1 MDVLVAGGSGFV
13 GRRLCDVL
21 DSSGHDVTAASRSPS
36 PSALPP
42 GVDTVAIDLTDG
54 ALEPAVAGHDV
65 VVNLVALPAHVQS
78 TRSHGVVHARG
89 TQRLV
94 SASEASGV
102 DRFVQ
107 MSALGVDSAV
117 ETAYFD
123 AKREAERTVRA
134 SSLSWVIYRPSIV
147 FGDGCRFLPFLRRL
161 SAARLVPLPGG
172 GRMRVHPLWVDDLAG
187 MLAEGVTDP
196 RRSGETYR
204 LGGPTKQTL
213 AELVTLLRPQTIV
226 VPIPNLVALP
236 LAGIAEAVPGVPFG
250 RDQVRFQ
257 QHDNIAD
264 PNDVADFGI
273 DTEELLSLE
282 AYLSGN

>member
-1 MDVLVAGGSGFV
+1 
-13 GRRLCDVL
+13 
-21 DSSGHDVTAASRSPS
+21 
-36 PSALPP
+36 
-42 GVDTVAIDLTDG
+42 
-54 ALEPAVAGHDV
+54 
-65 VVNLVALPAHVQS
+65 
-78 TRSHGVVHARG
+78 
-89 TQRLV
+89 
-94 SASEASGV
+94 V

-161 SAARLVPLPGG
+161 SAAGIVPLPGG

-196 RRSGETYR
+196 RRSSETYR

-236 LAGIAEAVPGVPFG
+236 LAGIAEAVPACRSVVIRYGS
-250 RDQVRFQ
+250 
-257 QHDNIAD
+257 NSTITS
-264 PNDVADFGI
+264 PNRTMWRTLVSTRRSCAPWKRISRASEPDR
-273 DTEELLSLE
+273 TLSSGDSAGQSG
-282 AYLSGN
+282 AYRETKGFS